1 MRRLVRALAA
11 LMCLAAAV
19 VFVWIGVTLV
29 WGDPITGRGAA
40 RAQAQLRSELA
51 RTDNAWKQAH
61 GHGATPRP
69 ASVQFRR
76 GLTEGDAIGE
86 IVIPRI
92 GLHSVV
98 VQGTAASD
106 LSRGPGHY
114 AMTPLPGS
122 GGTVAI
128 AGHRTTYGQ
137 PFRHIDELRRGDT
150 VALAMA
156 YGTFR
161 YRVYAT
167 RIVDDRDWSII
178 RPRPFEQVVLSACHP
193 LYSAAQRIV
202 VFARLASA
210 ERAA

>member
-1 MRRLVRALAA
+1 MTRLVRALAA
-11 LMCLAAAV
+11 LMGLAAV
-19 VFVWIGVTLV
+19 VVFAWIGVTLV
-29 WGDPITGRGAA
+29 WGDPITARHEA
-40 RAQAQLRSELA
+40 RAQAHLRSELA
-51 RTDNAWKQAH
+51 RTDNAWKQAP
-61 GHGATPRP
+61 GHGATLRSE
-69 ASVQFRR
+69 AVAFRR
-76 GLTEGDAIGE
+76 GLGEGDAIGT

-114 AMTPLPGS
+114 RMTPLPGS

-150 VALAMA
+150 VELAMA

-161 YRVYAT
+161 YRVYAE

-178 RPRPFEQVVLSACHP
+178 RRRRFEQVVLSACHP

-210 ERAA
+210 ERA